1 MKILKVINLQNKNI
15 KLDLLPEIGGR
26 IRSLSYDDFYV
37 LRPIPLQDLNS
48 IKLFKGGS
56 FPLVP
61 FSNRI
66 KNAKFNF
73 NELEYNLNQ
82 NAFPHAIHG
91 HGYLSEWSI
100 VERSNASAKIIY
112 RHQPDKLGWPWSY
125 EITQSIH
132 LINFSCIIELK
143 LTNNSNSIMPF
154 GFGIHPFF
162 NFNDEIRLKFFASRE
177 WDGQPEDFPTK
188 TKAIENNF
196 NIRNGRALW
205 KNEKTVCYENFDG
218 KVKIIWP
225 YKKKK
230 ITMKV
235 DKIFNHL
242 IVHVPKGEE
251 YFCIEPV
258 SHPTDGFNLMQVK
271 KENLDSWF
279 LAPNENIN
287 GLIELD
293 LEK

>member
-1 MKILKVINLQNKNI
+1 MNTLKVITLQNNKI

-26 IRSLSYDDFYV
+26 ISSLICDDFDV
-37 LRPIPLQDLNS
+37 LRPIPLHDLKS
-48 IKLFKGGS
+48 LHLFKGGS

-132 LINFSCIIELK
+132 LNNFSCIIELK
-143 LTNNSNSIMPF
+143 LTNSSNSIMPF

-162 NFNDEIRLKFFASRE
+162 NFNDEVRLKFFASRE

-188 TKAIENNF
+188 TKSIENNF

>member
-1 MKILKVINLQNKNI
+1 
-15 KLDLLPEIGGR
+15 
-26 IRSLSYDDFYV
+26 
-37 LRPIPLQDLNS
+37 
-48 IKLFKGGS
+48 LFKGGS

-112 RHQPDKLGWPWSY
+112 RHQPDDLGWPWSY

-132 LINFSCIIELK
+132 LNNFSCIIELK
-143 LTNNSNSIMPF
+143 LTNSSNSIMPF

-162 NFNDEIRLKFFASRE
+162 NFNVEIRLKFFASRE

-188 TKAIENNF
+188 TKSIENNF

-205 KNEKTVCYENFDG
+205 KNEKTVCYENFAG